1 MTNSN
6 EKYIFI
12 KEDPQLVN
20 GQQFDL
26 GVRMATPKIG
36 SIVLYIVGFGT
47 INIVGLDPTKAK
59 VGDLVVRINL
69 IMAFKLE
76 FKCG

>member
-1 MTNSN
+1 
-6 EKYIFI
+6 
-12 KEDPQLVN
+12 
-20 GQQFDL
+20 
-26 GVRMATPKIG
+26 MATPKIG
-36 SIVLYIVGFGT
+36 SIVLYIMGFET

-59 VGDLVVRINL
+59 VGDLVIRIDL